1 MSFSVNTISTNKVE
15 PSILMLPTCKGI
27 EIINSNSIVRI
38 EASSNYSKLF
48 FTNGKT
54 LVVAKVLH
62 WFEKQAGMGMFLRTH
77 RTHLVN
83 RAYISS
89 YINGIGGQICLH
101 NGELIDV
108 SKRKKNFFLHS
119 WKAA

>member
-1 MSFSVNTISTNKVE
+1 MSFPLNTISS
-15 PSILMLPTCKGI
+15 SIEAPTMLMLPTCKGI

-38 EASSNYSKLF
+38 EASSTYSKLV

-62 WFEKQAGMGMFLRTH
+62 WFEKQAGMDMFLRTH

-83 RAYISS
+83 RIFISS
-89 YINGIGGQICLH
+89 YIDGAGGQICLH
-101 NGELIDV
+101 NGEIIDV
-108 SKRKKNFFLHS
+108 SKRKKSFFLHN
-119 WKAA
+119 WRAA